1 MYVFDQEKVMK
12 KNIGISVD
20 TVEKCKALSKYL
32 KSIGQEWRT
41 GMPYDDVNPDWLYK
55 ENTVYL
61 PFVGALYDKKLIKKL
76 QVVTFDS
83 VLVGLSTT
91 GIYKIN
97 TKAEMEAQGKIPE
110 TVNTLFGGRVIIGN
124 AYDGYKLTF
133 QNASN
138 GIPKLL
144 SKIKVNSVEDF
155 YFFKM
160 VCYTLGFTPDIENKT
175 ISEDEKVKV
184 TNAFIKLCKE
194 LKLEPSLKKLD
205 FKSNIAKYGNI
216 ELNIYDCI
224 VLANDAIKYDQP
236 IILTKIYSNFTI
248 SNAEKGDAIIRDG
261 KLIGVVDFKTQE
273 CTSIDAVVKALTTKD
288 NNNRSYKESF
298 TPQIRSKE
306 SSIKNL
312 SDNLLKEYQV
322 LRDMQMKY
330 DASPMLPDGM
340 IISGTDVIWY
350 TNFLYIYPPK
360 NKFDI
365 KEIPLGRFQITFSL
379 NKTDVKFKNLTR
391 LVNGLKNGMH
401 APHVFSEGNACL
413 GSFAVPII
421 EALGQLDLERFK
433 ALCLMLLTLVNDT
446 KGDAAGLAWPAWL
459 DHKDERLCKD
469 CKKALVDEDGL
480 CSECSGKTPKC
491 DHCGKRH
498 ESVKR
503 IDEYKGMLC
512 IECVTLLCNACP
524 VCSEKKMK
532 TDTTCST
539 CSGTHKQC
547 PSCKKFVRNEHYVIK
562 ENMCHN
568 CIGKEK
574 K

>member
-1 MYVFDQEKVMK
+1 MYVFDKDKVMQ
-12 KNIGISVD
+12 KNVGIMVD

-41 GMPYDDVNPDWLYK
+41 GMPYDEVNPDWLYK
-55 ENTVYL
+55 ENTVYI
-61 PFVGALYDKKLIKKL
+61 PSVGALYDKTLTKKL
-76 QVVTFDS
+76 QLVTFDY
-83 VLVGLSTT
+83 VLLGLASN

-110 TVNTLFGGRVIIGN
+110 TINTLFGGRTIVGN
-124 AYDGYKLTF
+124 TYDGYKLSF

-144 SKIKVNSVEDF
+144 SKIKINSVEDF
-155 YFFKM
+155 YFYSL
-160 VCYTLGFTPDIENKT
+160 VCNTLSFIPDVDKKT
-175 ISEDEKVKV
+175 ISEDEKIKV
-184 TNAFIKLCKE
+184 TNAFLKLCKE
-194 LKLEPSLKKLD
+194 LKLEPTIKKLD
-205 FKSNIAKYGNI
+205 YTFNEVKYGNI
-216 ELNIYDCI
+216 TLNIYNCI
-224 VLANDAIKYDQP
+224 VLDTSTIKNDKP
-236 IILTKIYSNFTI
+236 IILTQIYSNFTI
-248 SNAEKGDAIIRDG
+248 SNAEKGEAIIRDG

-273 CTSIDAVVKALTTKD
+273 CTTIDAVIKALTTKD
-288 NNNRSYKESF
+288 TNNRSYKESF

-306 SSIKNL
+306 SSIKSL
-312 SDNLLKEYQV
+312 SDNLLREYQI
-322 LRDMQMKY
+322 LREMQIKY
-330 DASPMLPDGM
+330 DSSPMLPDGM
-340 IISGTDVIWY
+340 IVTGTDVTWF

-365 KEIPLGRFQITFSL
+365 KEIPLGRFKITFSL
-379 NKTDVKFKNLTR
+379 TRTDVRFQNLTR
-391 LVNGLKNGMH
+391 TVNGMGDRMH
-401 APHVFSEGNACL
+401 APHVFAEGNACL
-413 GSFAVPII
+413 GSFAIPII

-480 CSECSGKTPKC
+480 CSKCSGKAPKC

-498 ESVKR
+498 DSTKR

-512 IECVTLLCNACP
+512 EDCVPLICNPCP
-524 VCSEKKMK
+524 VCGENKMK
-532 TDTTCST
+532 EDKTCSI

-547 PSCKKFVRNEHYVIK
+547 PVCEKFVTNAFYDLKANSCR
-562 ENMCHN
+562 N

-574 K
+574 E